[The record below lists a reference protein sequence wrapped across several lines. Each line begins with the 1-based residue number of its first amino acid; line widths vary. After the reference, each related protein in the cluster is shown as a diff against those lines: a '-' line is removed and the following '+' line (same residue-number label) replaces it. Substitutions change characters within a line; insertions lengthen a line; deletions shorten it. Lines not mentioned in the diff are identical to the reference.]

1 MIVADASIIANAL
14 GDDDSPG
21 RAARRVLE
29 GDHEILL
36 PDFADVEVVSV
47 FRKRLFAGT
56 MTGNHCLQ
64 AIRELIALPF
74 PRFPA
79 SGLLERAFELRD
91 NLTVYDAIYV
101 ALAEALG
108 CELVTADARLARAPG
123 VRCPVRVITN
133 TA

>member
-1 MIVADASIIANAL
+1 MIVCDASVLTAAL
-14 GDDDSPG
+14 ALDGPSG
-21 RAARRVLE
+21 EAARRAVERDLE
-29 GDHEILL
+29 VAI
-36 PDFADVEVVSV
+36 PDLADVETISA
-47 FRKRLFAGT
+47 FRKRLRAGLLSEPR
-56 MTGNHCLQ
+56 CAR
-64 AIRELIALPF
+64 AIRDLMSLPF

-91 NLTVYDAIYV
+91 TLSVYDAIYV

-123 VRCPVRVITN
+123 VRCPVRVITS